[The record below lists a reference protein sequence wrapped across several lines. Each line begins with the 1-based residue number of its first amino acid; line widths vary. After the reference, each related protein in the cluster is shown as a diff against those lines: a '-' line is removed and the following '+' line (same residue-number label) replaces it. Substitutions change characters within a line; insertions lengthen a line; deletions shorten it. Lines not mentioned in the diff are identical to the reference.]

1 MNKNLKVLLLS
12 GVTLLMVACTN
23 QTDDTAQITVSSN
36 AVKSEVVSEDISSE
50 SLETEDTEVSE
61 EESDLEEE
69 TESSESDV
77 AETDKYDEEKTESS
91 EDDAEVES
99 ASSEADSSADSDEAE
114 TDSDVAD
121 DSEDEADT
129 EDAEVRLAPVVVK
142 MLNQAGDE
150 MGTATFEEAANGVIL
165 TLKLEGLEAGEYG
178 FHMHEYGKATP
189 PTFMDALGHFN
200 PTDNQ
205 HGIHSEG
212 GPHIGDFPNLI
223 VGKDGKVDIIFVVSN
238 VSLTPGAPY
247 TLRTENGTSLII
259 HEGPDD
265 YETQPIG
272 TAGYGMIGGV
282 IFAPQNDEA
291 SSEESSSQNSSDKES
306 DEAKKD
312 EDSSEEASNE
322 SKEESDSSSS
332 SSSSKEETSSESKSE
347 D

>member
-12 GVTLLMVACTN
+12 GVTLLMIACTN
-23 QTDDTAQITVSSN
+23 QTNDTAQITVSSD
-36 AVKSEVVSEDISSE
+36 AVESEVLSENMSSE

-69 TESSESDV
+69 TGSSESDV
-77 AETDKYDEEKTESS
+77 AETDKDDETTESS

-99 ASSEADSSADSDEAE
+99 ESSEADDSAESDSEVNDE
-114 TDSDVAD
+114 
-121 DSEDEADT
+121 SEDEADT

-178 FHMHEYGKATP
+178 FHIHEYGKATP

-200 PTDNQ
+200 PTDNK

-223 VGKDGKVDIIFVVSN
+223 VGKDGKVDIVFVVSN
-238 VSLTPGAPY
+238 VSLAPDAPY

-265 YETQPIG
+265 YQTQPIG

-291 SSEESSSQNSSDKES
+291 SSEESTSQNSSDKAS
-306 DEAKKD
+306 DESNDDEESSK
-312 EDSSEEASNE
+312 EDSEP
-322 SKEESDSSSS
+322 SSSS
-332 SSSSKEETSSESKSE
+332 SSSAIKEETGSESQSE

>member
-12 GVTLLMVACTN
+12 GVTLLMIACTN
-23 QTDDTAQITVSSN
+23 QTNDTAQITVSSD
-36 AVKSEVVSEDISSE
+36 AVESEVLSENMSSE

-69 TESSESDV
+69 TGSSESDV
-77 AETDKYDEEKTESS
+77 AETDKDDETTESS

-99 ASSEADSSADSDEAE
+99 ESSEADDSAESDSEVNDE
-114 TDSDVAD
+114 
-121 DSEDEADT
+121 SEDEADT

-178 FHMHEYGKATP
+178 FHIHEHGKATP

-200 PTDNQ
+200 PTDNK

-223 VGKDGKVDIIFVVSN
+223 VGKDGKVDIVFVVSN
-238 VSLTPGAPY
+238 VSLAPDAPY

-265 YETQPIG
+265 YQTQPIG

-291 SSEESSSQNSSDKES
+291 SSEESTSQNSSDKAS
-306 DEAKKD
+306 DESNDDEESSK
-312 EDSSEEASNE
+312 EDSEP
-322 SKEESDSSSS
+322 SSSS
-332 SSSSKEETSSESKSE
+332 SSSAIKEETGSESQSE